1 MEDGKTIDKEKLAK
15 ALQTRRLTLD
25 SLEQEEIAKPET
37 AYALTITGG
46 T

>member
-1 MEDGKTIDKEKLAK
+1 MEEGKTIDKEKLSK
-15 ALQTRRLTLD
+15 ALQKGRLTLA
-25 SLEQEEIAKPET
+25 SLEQEEITPPEA